1 MADRTRTRLLVVED
15 EKNVGLT
22 LVERLARENYDVTW
36 AKNSEEALLEISK
49 RKFDLILMD
58 VGLPDGNGFEIAAK
72 TRKIQPAT
80 AIIFLTAFGNSED
93 RIRGLEL
100 GAEDY
105 IVKPFHFKELLLR
118 IENGLR
124 RSRYLEETTEGA
136 DGIQIGRAIIYF
148 SRYEAQIDGTLQNL
162 TQREAALLKLLL
174 ERKGLVVSRDE
185 ILDHV
190 WSENEFPTSRTV
202 DNFIMR
208 LRRLV
213 EIDPEKPVI
222 IRSIRGI
229 GYQLV
234 N

>member
-1 MADRTRTRLLVVED
+1 MVERNRTRLLVVED

-22 LVERLARENYDVTW
+22 LVERLRKENFDVSW
-36 AKNSEEALLEISK
+36 AKNQEEAELEISR
-49 RKFDLILMD
+49 RKFDLILLD
-58 VGLPDGNGFEIAAK
+58 VGLPDGNGFDIAHRIRK
-72 TRKIQPAT
+72 THPIT

-105 IVKPFHFKELLLR
+105 MVKPFHFKELLLR
-118 IENGLR
+118 IENALR
-124 RSRYLEETTEGA
+124 RSHSWQDSSEA
-136 DGIQIGRAIIYF
+136 IDGVTIGRAIIHF
-148 SRYEAQIDGTLQNL
+148 SRYEAQLESQVQPL

-174 ERKGLVVSRDE
+174 DRKGSVVSRDE
-185 ILDHV
+185 ILDQV

-213 EIDPEKPVI
+213 EIDPEKPTL
-222 IRSIRGI
+222 IRSIRGV

-234 N
+234 I